1 MQTQWRNKY
10 SNLGLVGKEII
21 MDNGKIPTG
30 ECFRARYIVS
40 GPVGYADGT
49 YFLPQNALDC
59 FAETMKGKPII
70 VGHQDILNEDDM
82 KKKAVG
88 YVDSVERDDEGG
100 WWANFV
106 VFDSDAIKMI
116 DNGVVPYV
124 SCGYKAV
131 LDDEGVIINN
141 VQYKKLITDGEM
153 LHLALVKNPR
163 YNGTEVW
170 RNSADDDCFVSEGA
184 LYNKKENTM
193 NLFKKVK
200 QEVDKELLVNTCE
213 GEITLEQLVNDFE
226 AAKATIAEKDAVIA
240 EQAAKIEE
248 LSSKPEEVAEEA
260 PVEEPTEIQQ
270 EVEEVPAE
278 ETEAVEAD
286 ETDAGFKQDLNNSLS
301 EEDKKVVI
309 QVPNVSI

>member
-1 MQTQWRNKY
+1 MAD
-10 SNLGLVGKEII
+10 KELI
-21 MDNGKIPTG
+21 MENDKIPSG
-30 ECFRARYIVS
+30 ECFKAKFLVA
-40 GPVGYADGT
+40 GAVGYADGI
-49 YFLPQNALDC
+49 YYLAQSSLDC
-59 FAETMKGKPII
+59 FADTMKGKPVII
-70 VGHQDILNEDDM
+70 GHQDIINEEDM
-82 KKKAVG
+82 KNKAVG
-88 YVDSVERDDEGG
+88 YVDSVERDSDGG

-106 VFDSDAIKMI
+106 IFNSEAIRMI
-116 DNGVVPYV
+116 DDGTVPYV

-131 LDDEGVIINN
+131 LNDEPVVINN
-141 VQYKKLITDGEM
+141 VHYKKLIIDGEM

-170 RNSADDDCFVSEGA
+170 RNSADEYFVSEGF

-226 AAKATIAEKDAVIA
+226 AAKATIAEKEAIIA

-248 LSSKPEEVAEEA
+248 LNSKAEEVKEVVPETVEESKEVQPEVEKA
-260 PVEEPTEIQQ
+260 PVEDPK
-270 EVEEVPAE
+270 EEKPE
-278 ETEAVEAD
+278 

-301 EEDKKVVI
+301 EEVKKVVI